1 MCHEPIIGAMDMP
14 NDPRFPPDS
23 PLPGAPDPWAASS
36 APPVRSGPPYLMD
49 EMIAAEPALAE
60 RLFWLLGR
68 ADGAASRL
76 AAEVKAAAA
85 AGAPIVAT
93 GCGTSEH
100 GAMAIAAILT
110 DALRTAGRP
119 ASVTAAQAF
128 EAALDPQDGGLLI
141 GVSHEGGTAAT
152 LRAMDAAR
160 ARGARVGLIT
170 VSERAPGAAHA
181 DVVVATG
188 EQDQSWCH
196 TVGYLSPVLA
206 GAALGGLVSGIPPE
220 VGVVRDLLF
229 EGANRPDAA
238 ESLAAAL
245 AGADRLLV
253 VGSGVDLVSARELAL
268 KIEEACYL
276 PASAHDIETVL
287 HGHLPATDARTGMII
302 IVADPLRRNER
313 WERGPRAV
321 PGRRA
326 DRDPQRCHPRGRD
339 VVGAPAGADPRG
351 SDPRAGGTGSPGPGR
366 GARRDGDAAPGP
378 REPPGTGARREPG
391 PHPLRRHDLPRGV
404 ATRRVAVRAR
414 DRGGAAVGAGDAG
427 RRGRDGR
434 HGISA
439 GLQADCV
446 TSTLSVAGSVR
457 SRTTIGPTTG
467 T

>member
-1 MCHEPIIGAMDMP
+1 MCREPIIGAMDMP

-36 APPVRSGPPYLMD
+36 APPVRSGPPYIMD

-181 DVVVATG
+181 DVVVATDPNAVHAVKLG
-188 EQDQSWCH
+188 ATAP
-196 TVGYLSPVLA
+196 TVLGSTAA
-206 GAALGGLVSGIPPE
+206 GAAIGM
-220 VGVVRDLLF
+220 
-229 EGANRPDAA
+229 
-238 ESLAAAL
+238 
-245 AGADRLLV
+245 V
-253 VGSGVDLVSARELAL
+253 VG
-268 KIEEACYL
+268 
-276 PASAHDIETVL
+276 
-287 HGHLPATDARTGMII
+287 
-302 IVADPLRRNER
+302 
-313 WERGPRAV
+313 GP
-321 PGRRA
+321 P
-326 DRDPQRCHPRGRD
+326 
-339 VVGAPAGADPRG
+339 
-351 SDPRAGGTGSPGPGR
+351 
-366 GARRDGDAAPGP
+366 
-378 REPPGTGARREPG
+378 
-391 PHPLRRHDLPRGV
+391 
-404 ATRRVAVRAR
+404 
-414 DRGGAAVGAGDAG
+414 GAAVGAGIG
-427 RRGRDGR
+427 W
-434 HGISA
+434 
-439 GLQADCV
+439 V
-446 TSTLSVAGSVR
+446 TER
-457 SRTTIGPTTG
+457 YHIGGGFFGKGWGKLRAHLAKMHKAATAPATGAAPATG
-467 T
+467 TAPAASAAPAPPVSAWVSSTAS

>member
-1 MCHEPIIGAMDMP
+1 MCREPIIGAMDMP

-36 APPVRSGPPYLMD
+36 APPVRSGPPYIMD

-313 WERGPRAV
+313 WERALGLFRAA
-321 PGRRA
+321 GRIGIRS
-326 DRDPQRCHPRGRD
+326 
-339 VVGAPAGADPRG
+339 GAILAAGMSWALPPELTPAGRILVQEAPDLRG
-351 SDPRAGGTGSPGPGR
+351 PVAALVGTATPLQVLASRLARAR
-366 GARRDGDAAPGP
+366 GANP
-378 REPPGTGARREPG
+378 
-391 PHPLRRHDLPRGV
+391 DLIRFDDTTYLE
-404 ATRRVAVRAR
+404 ASRL
-414 DRGGAAVGAGDAG
+414 AG
-427 RRGRDGR
+427 
-434 HGISA
+434 
-439 GLQADCV
+439 
-446 TSTLSVAGSVR
+446 
-457 SRTTIGPTTG
+457 
-467 T
+467 

>member
-85 AGAPIVAT
+85 AGAPIVVT

-313 WERGPRAV
+313 WERALGLFRAA
-321 PGRRA
+321 GRIGIRS
-326 DRDPQRCHPRGRD
+326 
-339 VVGAPAGADPRG
+339 GAILAAGMSWALPPELTPAGRILVQEAPDLRG
-351 SDPRAGGTGSPGPGR
+351 PVAALVGTATPLQVLASRLARAR
-366 GARRDGDAAPGP
+366 GANP
-378 REPPGTGARREPG
+378 
-391 PHPLRRHDLPRGV
+391 DLIRFDDTTYLE
-404 ATRRVAVRAR
+404 ASRL
-414 DRGGAAVGAGDAG
+414 AG
-427 RRGRDGR
+427 
-434 HGISA
+434 
-439 GLQADCV
+439 
-446 TSTLSVAGSVR
+446 
-457 SRTTIGPTTG
+457 
-467 T
+467 

>member
-36 APPVRSGPPYLMD
+36 APPVRSGPPYIMD

-313 WERGPRAV
+313 WERALGLFRAA
-321 PGRRA
+321 GRIGIRS
-326 DRDPQRCHPRGRD
+326 
-339 VVGAPAGADPRG
+339 GAILAAGMSWALPPELTPAGRILVQEAPDLRG
-351 SDPRAGGTGSPGPGR
+351 PVAALVGTATPLQVLASRLARAR
-366 GARRDGDAAPGP
+366 GANP
-378 REPPGTGARREPG
+378 
-391 PHPLRRHDLPRGV
+391 DLIRFDDTTYLE
-404 ATRRVAVRAR
+404 ASRL
-414 DRGGAAVGAGDAG
+414 AG
-427 RRGRDGR
+427 
-434 HGISA
+434 
-439 GLQADCV
+439 
-446 TSTLSVAGSVR
+446 
-457 SRTTIGPTTG
+457 
-467 T
+467 